1 MLFYEKNLFF
11 IIIECI
17 WIFNTYFVNQQ
28 GIKPATEDPRNEKG
42 AKWAMRDI
50 PSGDIDNIWLSCL
63 DKAIGDKCPHLN
75 GIVTQVKNNLIWNL
89 SFKVFYTSF

>member
-1 MLFYEKNLFF
+1 MYKNNF
-11 IIIECI
+11 IFLKIYI
-17 WIFNTYFVNQQ
+17 QQ
-28 GIKPATEDPRNEKG
+28 GIRPATEDPINGNG

-75 GIVTQVKNNLIWNL
+75 GIVTQVIKIL
-89 SFKVFYTSF
+89 